1 MNTKCLVP
9 AWIQNILLG
18 YGDPT
23 MAHYT
28 RMENQQQKLDFRDT
42 FLDWQHLRASFPDY
56 KIKTGDE
63 EKRYQSLDPP
73 YQLTFP
79 PVKPENDEQAVT
91 IVAKSYS
98 APNRGDF
105 LF

>member
-1 MNTKCLVP
+1 
-9 AWIQNILLG
+9 
-18 YGDPT
+18 

-28 RMENQQQKLDFRDT
+28 RMDNQQRKLDFRDT

-56 KIKTGDE
+56 KITTGDE

-73 YQLTFP
+73 YELTFP
-79 PVKPENDEQAVT
+79 PAKPENDDEAVK

-98 APNRGDF
+98 APNRGT
-105 LF
+105 